1 MDPVKLLIDEATK
14 ANGTSKRSHQIRC
27 LLRMVPSSP
36 TVRDIHPLMIDPQ
49 LQGLSRSIRKG
60 KTRILK
66 FAGEDLSL
74 DANFKL
80 FLQTKFSTHI
90 IHQKIRLKLL
100 LLTLLPHLI
109 YNLEDPKKISV
120 KISEKVEIAIVAEA
134 KIRNV

>member
-60 KTRILK
+60 KT
-66 FAGEDLSL
+66 
-74 DANFKL
+74 
-80 FLQTKFSTHI
+80 
-90 IHQKIRLKLL
+90 
-100 LLTLLPHLI
+100 
-109 YNLEDPKKISV
+109 
-120 KISEKVEIAIVAEA
+120 
-134 KIRNV
+134 